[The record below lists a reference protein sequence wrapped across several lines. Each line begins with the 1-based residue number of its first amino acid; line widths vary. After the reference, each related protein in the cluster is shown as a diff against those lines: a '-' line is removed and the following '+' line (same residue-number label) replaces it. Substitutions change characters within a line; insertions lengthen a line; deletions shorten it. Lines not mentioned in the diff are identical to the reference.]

1 MFINMLL
8 DNKKFI
14 NKRTKKFEFFYILCV
29 SFGLFF
35 VFYIKNSIV
44 TSSSVK
50 SSTFKKK
57 IVEKIFK

>member
-1 MFINMLL
+1 MLL

-14 NKRTKKFEFFYILCV
+14 NTRTKKFEFFYILCV

-35 VFYIKNSIV
+35 YIKNSIV

-50 SSTFKKK
+50 SNTFKTKK
-57 IVEKIFK
+57 KL